1 MERRQIVI
9 TGAGPAGM
17 AAAIKLK
24 ELGFKDVLVL
34 EKESQPGG
42 VLRQCIH
49 HGFGLIK
56 FGKNYTGPEYKALYE
71 KMLENSGAELKT
83 GITVTAIES
92 AERHNMKNA
101 ESVAGLEAER
111 GIVVCAQTP
120 EGHREYLAEAVILAS
135 GCRERG
141 RGALMIPGSR
151 PAGIYTAG
159 TAQGMMNLRNIKVGN
174 EIVIVGSGD
183 IGLIMARRFTLE
195 GSRVICVVEKEA
207 VCGGLDRNRKEC
219 LEDFGIPLLTGAQV
233 CRIDGKKRVE
243 SVVIRDSDGVEN
255 EYSCDT
261 VILAAGLV
269 PEDEMAEMGLDG
281 LFYCGNALFVH
292 DLVDNVSES
301 GEHAAMEAARYLN
314 GKNEREDFVS
324 DCCGKNIEKTR
335 GERRRFV
342 LERREARASEQ
353 DDGDY
358 VICTQCPNGCR
369 ISLKDFS
376 GGKCDKG
383 ADFARREL
391 ENPVRI
397 LTSTVKVGGRED
409 EKTVSVRTENAI
421 PRSLLMS
428 GMELINSLEVQ
439 APVDVGDIVCENF
452 LNTGINLIS
461 TGKVE

>member
-34 EKESQPGG
+34 EKETQIGG

-71 KMLENSGAELKT
+71 KMLKDSGAKLKT
-83 GITVTAIES
+83 GTTVTAIES
-92 AERHNMKNA
+92 AESYNLKNA
-101 ESVAGLEAER
+101 QSIAGLAAEQ

-120 EGHREYLAEAVILAS
+120 DGFERYLAEAVILAS

-233 CRIDGKKRVE
+233 CRINGKKRVE
-243 SVVIRDSDGVEN
+243 SVVIRDSDGIETK
-255 EYSCDT
+255 YSCDT

-269 PEDEMAEMGLDG
+269 PEDEMAERELNG

-314 GKNEREDFVS
+314 SPNGRGDFYS

-335 GERRRFV
+335 AERRRFV
-342 LERREARASEQ
+342 LERRKAKASEQ
-353 DDGDY
+353 DGGDY

-376 GGKCDKG
+376 GGRCDKG

-397 LTSTVKVGGRED
+397 LTSTVKVGGRE
-409 EKTVSVRTENAI
+409 EGKTVSVRTEDPI
-421 PRSLLMS
+421 PRSLLIK
-428 GMELINSLEVQ
+428 GMELVNSLEVQ
-439 APVDVGDIVCENF
+439 APVAVGDIIYENF
-452 LNTGINLIS
+452 LNTATNLIS
-461 TGKVE
+461 TGEIG